1 MRSVRLVLCLIYGIE
16 FIRTFEFRFA
26 SANSIPILKTDGTN
40 LNVNPDSNLI
50 SDRHSDSES
59 DPNSKINSETN
70 LKSSFAASFKS
81 AYLPNEMMDS
91 TDKFRKP
98 KRSEFV
104 DVSLET
110 TNLESEGK
118 KVVSIWK
125 QFSNNCLT
133 LSVQQED
140 LNYFQ
145 FPFAEED
152 KNEQV
157 NQTRNAAEEL
167 INQKEIIISQQILL
181 VLCFGF
187 IILIF
192 AISRI
197 IMNLG
202 KSIDN
207 RKYLLMDYQH

>member
-1 MRSVRLVLCLIYGIE
+1 M
-16 FIRTFEFRFA
+16 
-26 SANSIPILKTDGTN
+26 
-40 LNVNPDSNLI
+40 
-50 SDRHSDSES
+50 
-59 DPNSKINSETN
+59 
-70 LKSSFAASFKS
+70 
-81 AYLPNEMMDS
+81 
-91 TDKFRKP
+91 
-98 KRSEFV
+98 
-104 DVSLET
+104 
-110 TNLESEGK
+110 K